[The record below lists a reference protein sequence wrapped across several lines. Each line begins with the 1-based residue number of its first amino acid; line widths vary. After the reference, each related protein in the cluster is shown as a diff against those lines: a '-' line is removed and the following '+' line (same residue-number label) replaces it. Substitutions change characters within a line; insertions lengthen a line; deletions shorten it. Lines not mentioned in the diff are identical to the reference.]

1 MPIKFGTDGWRAVV
15 AEDFTF
21 ANCRAVAQ
29 GIAAY
34 VNSRNLAKKGV
45 IIGYDNRFMSERF
58 ARECGKVLA
67 GNGIKVYMAKK
78 AMPTPVTAFAIRV
91 LDAAG
96 AVMITASHNPP
107 EYNGIKFIPEYAG
120 PAMPEVTDIIE
131 QQLNRVLDTGKVYEL
146 SVAEAERLELWQ
158 EIEMEESYMEH
169 VLGLVNRDFFAHRLF
184 KVVVDPMYGAG
195 IGYLD
200 KILEKL
206 GCEVRTINNYRDPL
220 FGGSMPEPIDRILGT
235 LKRAVTTYGADIGLA
250 LDGDADRFGIVD
262 EKGQFVSA
270 NELMYLLLLHLLKT
284 RTYKGPVARTV
295 ATTHMLDKIAR
306 KFGLA
311 VIETPVG
318 FKYIGECLREKGCL
332 IGGEESGGLSIFGH
346 VPEKDGILAC
356 LLAAEMLAASGKTIS
371 ELKAEVEAE
380 YGLLVSRRID
390 IKVGEQE
397 KARVMQDINDYMP
410 KLVAGIKVEEVN
422 IIDGKKFLLEDGS
435 WLLIRASGTE
445 PLFRIYFEAES
456 EEKLKQMQDE
466 VLKALELDN
475 F

>member
-1 MPIKFGTDGWRAVV
+1 MPIKFGTDGWRAVM

-34 VNSRNLAKKGV
+34 VNSRNLSKKGV
-45 IIGYDNRFMSERF
+45 VIGYDNRFMSENF
-58 ARECGKVLA
+58 ACECGKVLA
-67 GNGIKVYMAKK
+67 GNGIKVYMARK
-78 AMPTPVTAFAIRV
+78 AMPTPVTAFAIRA

-120 PAMPEVTDIIE
+120 PAMPDVTDVIE
-131 QQLNRVLDTGKVYEL
+131 QHVNRALETEKIYEL
-146 SVAEAERLELWQ
+146 SPEEAERLELWQ
-158 EIEMEESYMEH
+158 EIEMEEAYMEH
-169 VLGLVNRDFFAHRLF
+169 VLGLINRDFFAYRPF
-184 KVVVDPMYGAG
+184 SVVVDPMYGAG

-200 KILEKL
+200 RMLEKL

-220 FGGSMPEPIDRILGT
+220 FGGAMPEPIDRMLGS
-235 LKRAVTTYGADIGLA
+235 LKRAVAAYGADVGLA

-262 EKGQFVSA
+262 NEGQFVSA

-295 ATTHMLDKIAR
+295 ATTHMLDRIAK

-332 IGGEESGGLSIFGH
+332 MGGEESGGLSIFGH

-356 LLAAEMLAASGKTIS
+356 LLAAEMLAASGRTIS
-371 ELKAEVEAE
+371 ELKAEVKAE
-380 YGLLVSRRID
+380 YGLLVSRRFD
-390 IKVGEQE
+390 IKVKEYE
-397 KARVMQDINDYMP
+397 KKRIIGKLDDYVP
-410 KLVAGIKVEEVN
+410 KTVADMKVESISTV
-422 IIDGKKFLLEDGS
+422 DGKKVILEGGS
-435 WLLIRASGTE
+435 WFLVRPSGTE
-445 PLFRIYFEAES
+445 PLFRIYLEVDDV
-456 EEKLKQMQDE
+456 EKMDRIKGE
-466 VLKALELDN
+466 VLKALEIDY